1 MALFTLTD
9 IQFKSQ
15 NRQSTA
21 QQNLISN
28 KYKTNT
34 LRYPLD
40 LGELD
45 KGHYMVFHIN
55 EQVRTQF
62 KGIPTGDEVTAHL
75 QRNDL
80 NGANGSSADTATEI
94 SKTAIKVKDAIT
106 ETDVAATVV
115 NKTNANVGEAVSGA
129 GKFLTSNLESFNKT
143 GFRTIRRTTDTI
155 ALYMPDTLAFSQS
168 QSYPGLELGG
178 GTFALIGA
186 GMSGISKLMSSDAS
200 LAEKI
205 GDGLKNATP
214 FILNAIAN
222 QTGPAGRA
230 LFAGF
235 TGTTVN
241 PMMEVIYSSPEFRSF
256 RFDFMFYPRNRVEA
270 KEVRNIIQRI
280 QFHQAPEVLGNNSSG
295 GLGGYFLVPPSE
307 FDIEF
312 YYNGTVNPNIPKVS
326 TCVLTTIDVDYAPN
340 GFAAYE
346 VFEDNNIP
354 TEGGTGMPVGIRMG
368 LVFKETRIMTK
379 QEIDKQNK
387 GRSFYSQAEYDNAF
401 PDANGR

>member
-21 QQNLISN
+21 QQNLVSN

-45 KGHYMVFHIN
+45 KGHYMVLHIN

-62 KGIPTGDEVTAHL
+62 PGVPSGDEVTAHL

-80 NGANGSSADTATEI
+80 NQSNGGAADIGGIYSNA
-94 SKTAIKVKDAIT
+94 AIELK
-106 ETDVAATVV
+106 
-115 NKTNANVGEAVSGA
+115 EAVDKITASNEVVRKA
-129 GKFLTSNLESFNKT
+129 GTVAGPVLNDVGKYLTSNLNSFNKT
-143 GFRTIRRTTDTI
+143 GFRTVRRTTDTI

-168 QSYPGLELGG
+168 QNYTGLELGG
-178 GTFALIGA
+178 GNAALIGA
-186 GMSGISKLMSSDAS
+186 GISGISKFMSSDAS
-200 LAEKI
+200 LSDRVGE
-205 GDGLKNATP
+205 GLKNATP
-214 FILNAIAN
+214 FVLNAIAN
-222 QTGPAGRA
+222 LTGNAGRA

-256 RFDFMFYPRNRVEA
+256 RFDFMFYPRTRIEA
-270 KEVRNIIQRI
+270 KEVQNIIQRI
-280 QFHQAPEVLGNNSSG
+280 QFHQAPEVLGNNSAG

-326 TCVLTTIDVDYAPN
+326 TCVLSTIDVDYAPN

-346 VFEDNNIP
+346 VFEENGIP
-354 TEGGTGMPVGIRMG
+354 KKGGTGMPVGIRMG

-379 QEIDKQNK
+379 QEINKQNTD
-387 GRSFYSQAEYDNAF
+387 GRSFYSQAERSSLMNLDE
-401 PDANGR
+401 

>member
-15 NRQSTA
+15 SRKSTA

-62 KGIPTGDEVTAHL
+62 PGVPSGDEVTAHL

-80 NGANGSSADTATEI
+80 NQSNGGSADTAGVF
-94 SKTAIKVKDAIT
+94 SKTAIDAINAFNKT
-106 ETDVAATVV
+106 EVSSTIANRTNATVRESLSE
-115 NKTNANVGEAVSGA
+115 T
-129 GKFLTSNLESFNKT
+129 GKFLTSNLQSFNKT

-168 QSYPGLELGG
+168 QNYSGLELGG
-178 GTFALIGA
+178 GNAALLGA
-186 GMSGISKLMSSDAS
+186 GISGISQFMSSDAS
-200 LAEKI
+200 LGQKI
-205 GDGLKNATP
+205 GEGLKNATP
-214 FILNAIAN
+214 FVLNAIAN
-222 QTGPAGRA
+222 LTGNAGRA

-256 RFDFMFYPRNRVEA
+256 RFDFMFYPRNRIEA

-280 QFHQAPEVLGNNSSG
+280 QFHQAPEVLGSNSAG

-326 TCVLTTIDVDYAPN
+326 TCVLSTIDVDYAPN

-379 QEIDKQNK
+379 QEISKQNK
-387 GRSFYSQAEYDNAF
+387 YGRNFYSQAEQVSTTSYHDE
-401 PDANGR
+401 

>member
-21 QQNLISN
+21 QQNLVSN

-45 KGHYMVFHIN
+45 KGHYMVLHIN

-62 KGIPTGDEVTAHL
+62 PGVSSGDEVTAHL

-80 NGANGSSADTATEI
+80 NQSNGGAADIGGIYSNA
-94 SKTAIKVKDAIT
+94 AIELK
-106 ETDVAATVV
+106 
-115 NKTNANVGEAVSGA
+115 EAVDKIIASNEVVRKA
-129 GKFLTSNLESFNKT
+129 GTVAGPVLNDVGKYLTSNLNSFNKT
-143 GFRTIRRTTDTI
+143 GFRTVRRTTDTI

-168 QSYPGLELGG
+168 QNYTGLELGG
-178 GTFALIGA
+178 GNAALIGA
-186 GMSGISKLMSSDAS
+186 GISGISKFISSDAS
-200 LAEKI
+200 LSDRVGE
-205 GDGLKNATP
+205 GLKNATP
-214 FILNAIAN
+214 FVLNAIAN
-222 QTGPAGRA
+222 LTGNAGRA

-256 RFDFMFYPRNRVEA
+256 RFDFMFYPRTRIEA
-270 KEVRNIIQRI
+270 KEVQNIIQRI
-280 QFHQAPEVLGNNSSG
+280 QFHQAPEVLGNNSAG

-326 TCVLTTIDVDYAPN
+326 TCVLSTIDVDYAPN

-346 VFEDNNIP
+346 VFEENGIP
-354 TEGGTGMPVGIRMG
+354 KKGGTGMPVGIRMG

-379 QEIDKQNK
+379 QEINKQNTD
-387 GRSFYSQAEYDNAF
+387 GRSFYSQAERSSLMNLDE
-401 PDANGR
+401 

>member
-21 QQNLISN
+21 QQNLVSN

-45 KGHYMVFHIN
+45 KGHYMVLHIN

-62 KGIPTGDEVTAHL
+62 PGVPSGDEVTAHL

-80 NGANGSSADTATEI
+80 NQSNGGAADIGGIYSNA
-94 SKTAIKVKDAIT
+94 AIELK
-106 ETDVAATVV
+106 
-115 NKTNANVGEAVSGA
+115 EAVDKINASNEVLRKA
-129 GKFLTSNLESFNKT
+129 GTVAGPVLNDVGKYLTSNLNSFNKT
-143 GFRTIRRTTDTI
+143 GFRTVRRTTDTI

-168 QSYPGLELGG
+168 QNYTGLELGG
-178 GTFALIGA
+178 GNAALIGA
-186 GMSGISKLMSSDAS
+186 GISGISKFMSSDAS
-200 LAEKI
+200 LSDRVGE
-205 GDGLKNATP
+205 GLKNATP
-214 FILNAIAN
+214 FVLNAIAN
-222 QTGPAGRA
+222 LTGNAGRA

-256 RFDFMFYPRNRVEA
+256 RFDFMFYPRTRIEA
-270 KEVRNIIQRI
+270 KEVQNIIQRI
-280 QFHQAPEVLGNNSSG
+280 QFHQAPEVLGNNSAG

-326 TCVLTTIDVDYAPN
+326 TCVLSTIDVDYAPN

-346 VFEDNNIP
+346 VFEENGIP
-354 TEGGTGMPVGIRMG
+354 KKGGTGMPVGIRMG

-379 QEIDKQNK
+379 QEINKQNTD
-387 GRSFYSQAEYDNAF
+387 GRSFYSQAERSSLMNLDE
-401 PDANGR
+401 

>member
-1 MALFTLTD
+1 
-9 IQFKSQ
+9 
-15 NRQSTA
+15 
-21 QQNLISN
+21 
-28 KYKTNT
+28 
-34 LRYPLD
+34 
-40 LGELD
+40 
-45 KGHYMVFHIN
+45 
-55 EQVRTQF
+55 
-62 KGIPTGDEVTAHL
+62 
-75 QRNDL
+75 
-80 NGANGSSADTATEI
+80 
-94 SKTAIKVKDAIT
+94 
-106 ETDVAATVV
+106 
-115 NKTNANVGEAVSGA
+115 
-129 GKFLTSNLESFNKT
+129 
-143 GFRTIRRTTDTI
+143 
-155 ALYMPDTLAFSQS
+155 MPDTLAFSQS
-168 QSYPGLELGG
+168 QNYPGLELGG
-178 GTFALIGA
+178 GTAALIGA
-186 GMSGISKLMSSDAS
+186 GISGISQFMSSDAS
-200 LAEKI
+200 LAQKI

-256 RFDFMFYPRNRVEA
+256 RFDFMFYPRNRIEA

-280 QFHQAPEVLGNNSSG
+280 QFHQAPEVLGSNSAG

-340 GFAAYE
+340 GFATYE
-346 VFEDNNIP
+346 VFEDNNTP

-379 QEIDKQNK
+379 QEISKQNK
-387 GRSFYSQAEYDNAF
+387 YGRNFYSQAEQVSTTSYHDE
-401 PDANGR
+401 

>member
-21 QQNLISN
+21 QQNLVSN

-45 KGHYMVFHIN
+45 KGHYMVLHIN

-62 KGIPTGDEVTAHL
+62 PGVPSGDEVTAHL

-80 NGANGSSADTATEI
+80 NQSNGGAADIGGIYSNA
-94 SKTAIKVKDAIT
+94 AIELK
-106 ETDVAATVV
+106 
-115 NKTNANVGEAVSGA
+115 EAVDKIIASNEVVRKA
-129 GKFLTSNLESFNKT
+129 GTVAGPVLNDVGKYLTSNLNSFNKT
-143 GFRTIRRTTDTI
+143 GFRTVRRTTDTI

-168 QSYPGLELGG
+168 QNYTGLELGG
-178 GTFALIGA
+178 GNAALIGA
-186 GMSGISKLMSSDAS
+186 GISGISKFISSDAS
-200 LAEKI
+200 LSDRVGE
-205 GDGLKNATP
+205 GLKNATP
-214 FILNAIAN
+214 FVLNAIAN
-222 QTGPAGRA
+222 LTGNAGRA

-256 RFDFMFYPRNRVEA
+256 RFDFMFYPRTRIEA
-270 KEVRNIIQRI
+270 KEVQNIIQRI
-280 QFHQAPEVLGNNSSG
+280 QFHQAPEVLGNNSAG

-326 TCVLTTIDVDYAPN
+326 TCVLSTIDVDYAPN

-346 VFEDNNIP
+346 VFEENGIP
-354 TEGGTGMPVGIRMG
+354 KKGGTGMPVGIRMG

-379 QEIDKQNK
+379 QEINKQNTD
-387 GRSFYSQAEYDNAF
+387 GRSFYSQAERSSLMNLDE
-401 PDANGR
+401 

>member
-21 QQNLISN
+21 PQNLISN

-62 KGIPTGDEVTAHL
+62 KGIPSGDEVTAHL

-94 SKTAIKVKDAIT
+94 SKNVKDLKDAIT
-106 ETDVAATVV
+106 KTDAAATLVS
-115 NKTNANVGEAVSGA
+115 KTNANVGEVVSDA

-168 QSYPGLELGG
+168 QNYSGLELGG
-178 GTFALIGA
+178 GNAALLGA
-186 GMSGISKLMSSDAS
+186 GISGISQFMSSDAS
-200 LAEKI
+200 LGQKI
-205 GDGLKNATP
+205 GEGLKNATP
-214 FILNAIAN
+214 FVLNAIAN
-222 QTGPAGRA
+222 LTGNAGRA

-256 RFDFMFYPRNRVEA
+256 RFDFMFYPRNRIEA

-280 QFHQAPEVLGNNSSG
+280 QFHQAPEVLGSNSAG

-326 TCVLTTIDVDYAPN
+326 TCVLSTIDVDYAPN

-346 VFEDNNIP
+346 VFEDNNTP

-379 QEIDKQNK
+379 QEIDKQN
-387 GRSFYSQAEYDNAF
+387 
-401 PDANGR
+401 NGRNYYSLAERNSLMNLDD